1 MSIRLNAAIFCS
13 ILFCTAMMQ
22 GADRIKVTILEQ
34 KDSQSQYN
42 GVIPGHTN
50 ATSNTNVNCA
60 EYGSNVNCN
69 GTTNTHA
76 TATPARRVTY
86 GVSGAALSLLLPDG
100 RIAIVNCESKYAMK
114 GDYVNRRSCRVPLV
128 GDIEAEFKGDKAK
141 LFWPVSIDGKKF
153 ASETYKVVAIRDK
166 Q

>member
-1 MSIRLNAAIFCS
+1 
-13 ILFCTAMMQ
+13 MMQ

-76 TATPARRVTY
+76 TATPP
-86 GVSGAALSLLLPDG
+86 GVSPTASPVPHC
-100 RIAIVNCESKYAMK
+100 RC
-114 GDYVNRRSCRVPLV
+114 SCRM
-128 GDIEAEFKGDKAK
+128 G
-141 LFWPVSIDGKKF
+141 
-153 ASETYKVVAIRDK
+153 ASPS
-166 Q
+166 